1 MRLTLSRSGGFAGI
15 RRPPIT
21 VDTGDLAPD
30 EAALLEKLISDARL
44 LDLASHAPA
53 TRQPDRFEYT
63 IEAVP
68 DNGLPHT
75 VTIGE
80 ADAPPPLIELVRTI
94 EQIAKRKR

>member
-21 VDTGDLAPD
+21 VDTRDLAPH
-30 EAALLEKLISDARL
+30 EAALLEKLISDVRFLELPSQA
-44 LDLASHAPA
+44 AAPG
-53 TRQPDRFEYT
+53 QPDRFEYT

-68 DNGLPHT
+68 NDGLPHT

-80 ADAPPPLIELVRTI
+80 ADAPPLFLELVRAI
-94 EQIAKRKR
+94 EQIAKRKK